1 MPTTTSAHVLTE
13 PRGTFQLVDGIELD
27 DPRPG
32 EVLVRFTSTGLCHT
46 DLFARDVF
54 HQPDF
59 PDAVY
64 GHEGTGVVE
73 AVGAGV
79 TEFAEG
85 NRVMA
90 SYTSCGQCR
99 TCLTGRPFNCEQF
112 NDLNFALTRADG
124 SYKAA
129 RAGGP
134 VGASF
139 FGQSS
144 FGTHGL
150 VAARDLAKVPEWVE
164 ADDEYLLGPLG
175 CGVQTGAGAILNA
188 LRPGPTDSIVIAGTG
203 AVGLSGLM
211 AAVAAGVGTIIAVD
225 VVPARLELAR
235 ELGATHTVDG
245 RDEDQV
251 EQIRAVTGGHG
262 ATHAFD
268 TTAVGPVLTR
278 LVDALAWGGTL
289 GIVGAAPG
297 MSLDLLPVMQLGRRV
312 QGIVEGN
319 SVPRVFI
326 PQLLELRR
334 QGRFPLERLVQT
346 FPFPEL
352 ETAIAATTS
361 GEAVKAVL
369 VH

>member
-1 MPTTTSAHVLTE
+1 MTTQISAHVLRR
-13 PRGTFQLVDGIELD
+13 PKGTFELVDGIELG
-27 DPRPG
+27 DPQPG
-32 EVLVRFTSTGLCHT
+32 EVLVRYTSTGLCHT

-59 PDAVY
+59 PAAIY
-64 GHEGTGVVE
+64 GHEGAGVVE

-85 NRVMA
+85 DRVMA
-90 SYTSCGQCR
+90 SFTSCGACDN
-99 TCLTGRPFNCEQF
+99 CLTGRPFNCVHF
-112 NDLNFALTRADG
+112 NDINFALARGDG
-124 SYKAA
+124 SYKATKD
-129 RAGGP
+129 GDP

-144 FGTHGL
+144 FATHGL
-150 VAARDLAKVPEWVE
+150 VAQRDLVKVPEWVE
-164 ADDEYLLGPLG
+164 ADDEHVLGPLG
-175 CGVQTGAGAILNA
+175 CGVQTGAGAILNV

-211 AAVAAGVGTIIAVD
+211 AAVASGVGTIIAVD
-225 VVPARLELAR
+225 VVDERLALAK
-235 ELGATHTVDG
+235 ELGATDTING
-245 RDEDQV
+245 RDDDQV
-251 EQIRAVTGGHG
+251 EQIQDLTHGG

-268 TTAVGPVLTR
+268 TTAVSPVLTR
-278 LVDALAWGGTL
+278 LIDGLAWGGRL

-297 MSLDLLPVMQLGRRV
+297 MAPDLLPVMQLGRQI

-319 SVPRVFI
+319 AVPRVLI

-334 QGRFPLERLVQT
+334 QGRFPLEKLVT
-346 FPFPEL
+346 TYPFAEL
-352 ETAIAATTS
+352 EAAIAGTDS

>member
-1 MPTTTSAHVLTE
+1 MPMQISAHVLRE
-13 PRGTFQLVDGIELD
+13 PRATFELVEGIELA
-27 DPRPG
+27 DPQPG
-32 EVLVRFTSTGLCHT
+32 EVLVRYTSTGLCHT

-59 PDAVY
+59 PSAIY

-79 TEFAEG
+79 TDVAVG
-85 NRVMA
+85 DRVMA
-90 SYTSCGQCR
+90 SFTSCGQCR
-99 TCLTGRPFNCEQF
+99 TCLTGRPFNCERF
-112 NDLNFALTRADG
+112 NDINFALTRADG
-124 SYKAA
+124 SYKTTLD
-129 RAGGP
+129 GQP
-134 VGASF
+134 VGSSF

-144 FGTHGL
+144 FASHGL
-150 VAARDLAKVPEWVE
+150 VAARDLVKVPEWVAAE
-164 ADDEYLLGPLG
+164 DEHLLGPLG
-175 CGVQTGAGAILNA
+175 CGIQTGAGAILNV
-188 LRPGPTDSIVIAGTG
+188 LRPGPVDSIVIAGTG

-211 AAVAAGVGTIIAVD
+211 AAAASGVGTIIAVD
-225 VVPARLELAR
+225 IVEERLELAKA
-235 ELGATHTVDG
+235 LGATHAING

-251 EQIRAVTGGHG
+251 EQIRDLTGGG
-262 ATHAFD
+262 SSHAFD
-268 TTAVGPVLTR
+268 TTASPVVLAR
-278 LVDALAWGGTL
+278 LVDALAWGGRL

-297 MSLDLLPVMQLGRRV
+297 MTLDLLPVMQLGRQV

-334 QGRFPLERLVQT
+334 AGRFPLEKLVRSY
-346 FPFPEL
+346 PFTDL
-352 ETAIAATTS
+352 EAAIADTTS

>member
-1 MPTTTSAHVLTE
+1 MPTTVSAHVLSK
-13 PRGTFQLVDGIELD
+13 PQGTFELVEGIELA

-32 EVLVRFTSTGLCHT
+32 EVLVRYTSTGLCHT

-54 HQPDF
+54 HQADF
-59 PDAVY
+59 PAAIY

-79 TEFAEG
+79 TDFAEG
-85 NRVMA
+85 DRVMA
-90 SYTSCGQCR
+90 SFASCGQCR

-112 NDLNFALTRADG
+112 NDVNFALSRADG
-124 SYKAA
+124 SYKATRDGA
-129 RAGGP
+129 P
-134 VGASF
+134 VGSSF

-144 FGTHGL
+144 FATHGL
-150 VAARDLAKVPEWVE
+150 VAARDLAAVPDWVE
-164 ADDEYLLGPLG
+164 PADEYLLGPLG

-188 LRPGPTDSIVIAGTG
+188 LRPGPTDSLVVAGTG
-203 AVGLSGLM
+203 AVGLSGVM
-211 AAVAAGVGTIIAVD
+211 AAAAAGVGTIIAVD
-225 VVPARLELAR
+225 VIPQRLELAK
-235 ELGATHTVDG
+235 ELGATHAVDG

-251 EQIRAVTGGHG
+251 EQIRALTGGHG
-262 ATHAFD
+262 ADYAFD
-268 TTAVGPVLTR
+268 TTAVAPVLAR

-297 MSLDLLPVMQLGRRV
+297 MTLDLLPVMQLGRRV

-326 PQLLELRR
+326 PQLLELYR
-334 QGRFPLERLVQT
+334 QGRFPLEKLVRT
-346 FPFPEL
+346 FPFAEL
-352 ETAIAATTS
+352 EGAIAATTS

>member
-1 MPTTTSAHVLTE
+1 MPTTISAHVLRE
-13 PRGTFQLVDGIELD
+13 PRGTFELVGGIELD

-32 EVLVRFTSTGLCHT
+32 EVLVRYTSTGLCHT
-46 DLFARDVF
+46 DLFARDVV
-54 HQPDF
+54 HQDDF
-59 PDAVY
+59 PAAIY

-85 NRVMA
+85 DRVMA

-99 TCLTGRPFNCEQF
+99 TCLLGKPFNCEQF
-112 NDLNFALTRADG
+112 NDINFALARPDG
-124 SYKAA
+124 SYKTTLDG
-129 RAGGP
+129 RP
-134 VGASF
+134 VGSSF

-144 FGTHGL
+144 FATHGL
-150 VAARDLAKVPEWVE
+150 VAARDLTKVPAWVAPE
-164 ADDEYLLGPLG
+164 DEHLLGPLG
-175 CGVQTGAGAILNA
+175 CGVQTGAGAILNV
-188 LRPGPTDSIVIAGTG
+188 LEPGPLDSIVIAGTG

-211 AAVAAGVGTIIAVD
+211 AAAASGVGTIIAVD
-225 VVPARLELAR
+225 IVEERLELAR
-235 ELGATHTVDG
+235 ELGATHAINGKD
-245 RDEDQV
+245 DDQV
-251 EQIRAVTGGHG
+251 AQILDLTGGG

-268 TTAVGPVLTR
+268 TTGVAPVLTR
-278 LVDALAWGGTL
+278 LVDGLAWGGQL

-297 MSLDLLPVMQLGRRV
+297 MTLDLLPVMQLGRRV

-334 QGRFPLERLVQT
+334 QGRFPLEKLVRT
-346 FPFPEL
+346 YPFAEL
-352 ETAIAATTS
+352 EGAIAATAA

>member
-1 MPTTTSAHVLTE
+1 MPTQISAHVLHE
-13 PRGTFQLVDGIELD
+13 PKGTFELVHGIELG

-32 EVLVRFTSTGLCHT
+32 EVLVRYTSTGLCHT

-54 HQPDF
+54 HQHNF
-59 PDAVY
+59 PPAIY

-85 NRVMA
+85 DRVMA
-90 SYTSCGQCR
+90 SYTSCGQCN
-99 TCLTGRPFNCEQF
+99 TCLTGRPFNCVRF
-112 NDLNFALTRADG
+112 NDINFALARGDG
-124 SYKAA
+124 SYKAT
-129 RAGGP
+129 RDGQP

-144 FGTHGL
+144 FATHGL
-150 VAARDLAKVPEWVE
+150 VAERDLAKVPEWVE
-164 ADDEYLLGPLG
+164 PEDEHLLGPLG
-175 CGVQTGAGAILNA
+175 CGVQTGAGAILNV
-188 LRPGPTDSIVIAGTG
+188 LKPGPTDSIVISGTG

-211 AAVAAGVGTIIAVD
+211 AAVASGVGTIIAVD
-225 VVPARLELAR
+225 VVEERLTLAK
-235 ELGATHTVDG
+235 ELGATHVING
-245 RDEDQV
+245 RDANQV
-251 EQIRAVTGGHG
+251 EQIQDLTHGG

-268 TTAVGPVLTR
+268 TTAIAPVLTR
-278 LVDALAWGGTL
+278 LVDSLAWGGRL

-297 MSLDLLPVMQLGRRV
+297 MTIDLLPVMQLGRQI
-312 QGIVEGN
+312 QGIVEGS

-334 QGRFPLERLVQT
+334 QGRFPLEKLVRT
-346 FPFPEL
+346 YPFAEL
-352 ETAIAATTS
+352 EGAIAGTKS

>member
-1 MPTTTSAHVLTE
+1 MPTTIRAHVLTE
-13 PRGTFQLVDGIELD
+13 PHGTFQLVDGIELG
-27 DPRPG
+27 DPRPD

-59 PDAVY
+59 PAAVY

-73 AVGAGV
+73 AVGTGV

-85 NRVMA
+85 DRVMA
-90 SYTSCGQCR
+90 SYASCGQCR
-99 TCLTGRPFNCEQF
+99 TCLTGRPFNCERF
-112 NDLNFALTRADG
+112 NDVNFALTRGDG
-124 SYKAA
+124 SWKAT
-129 RAGGP
+129 RDGGP

-150 VAARDLAKVPEWVE
+150 VAARDLAKVPDWVE
-164 ADDEYLLGPLG
+164 PQDEHLLGPLG

-211 AAVAAGVGTIIAVD
+211 AAVAAGVGTVIALD

-251 EQIRAVTGGHG
+251 EQIRALTGGHG
-262 ATHAFD
+262 VTHAFD
-268 TTAVGPVLTR
+268 TTAVSAVLAR

-297 MSLDLLPVMQLGRRV
+297 MTLDLLPVMQLGRRV

-334 QGRFPLERLVQT
+334 QGRFPLEKLVRT

>member
-1 MPTTTSAHVLTE
+1 MSTTISAHLLRE
-13 PRGTFQLVDGIELD
+13 PRGTFELVHGIELG
-27 DPRPG
+27 DPQPG
-32 EVLVRFTSTGLCHT
+32 EVLVRYTSTGLCHT
-46 DLFARDVF
+46 DLFARDTF

-59 PDAVY
+59 PAAIY

-73 AVGAGV
+73 AVGTGV
-79 TEFAEG
+79 TDVVEG
-85 NRVMA
+85 DRVMA
-90 SYTSCGQCR
+90 SYASCGQCR

-112 NDLNFALTRADG
+112 NDINFALTRADG
-124 SYKAA
+124 SFKATLDGA
-129 RAGGP
+129 P
-134 VGASF
+134 VGSSF

-144 FGTHGL
+144 FATHAL
-150 VAARDLAKVPEWVE
+150 VAERNLAKVPDWVE
-164 ADDEYLLGPLG
+164 PDDEYLLGPLG
-175 CGVQTGAGAILNA
+175 CGVQTGAGAILNV
-188 LRPGPTDSIVIAGTG
+188 LRPGPTDSLVVAGTG

-225 VVPARLELAR
+225 IIEERLALAR

-251 EQIRAVTGGHG
+251 EQIRDLTGGG
-262 ATHAFD
+262 TSHAFD
-268 TTAVGPVLTR
+268 TTGVAPVLAR
-278 LVDALAWGGTL
+278 LVDSLAWGGHL

-297 MSLDLLPVMQLGRRV
+297 MTLDLLPVMQLGRSV

-334 QGRFPLERLVQT
+334 QGRFPLEKLVRT
-346 FPFPEL
+346 YPFAEL
-352 ETAIAATTS
+352 ESAIEATGS